1 MKRPTKRRTVSFAAL
16 AAAVLG
22 AASCDPHIGPVTT
35 PPVEFHSALPGKIPG
50 HYVLSLDPTT
60 VAVDRT
66 VASATSVC
74 AEEKFP
80 FRPAPAL
87 QKALESGL
95 RIVFEDVSSGA
106 PSATPDLTSPAP
118 GSGVVLAW
126 LETFTPK
133 LTCDVDFWGRS
144 CTATVSLTLGIEV
157 RGPYGPAIS
166 FTTASSESAEGGAG
180 GACQDVPAILG
191 EAYGLALRDVVHTTL
206 EQLSATEA
214 LRGAA
219 TR

>member
-1 MKRPTKRRTVSFAAL
+1 MKRPTKRHTVSL
-16 AAAVLG
+16 AVLLATG
-22 AASCDPHIGPVTT
+22 IAAGGCEPHIGPVTT

-60 VAVDRT
+60 VAVERT
-66 VASATSVC
+66 VTSSTSVC

-87 QKALESGL
+87 QTALEAGL
-95 RIVFEDVSSGA
+95 RVVFEDVSSG
-106 PSATPDLTSPAP
+106 PPRATPDLSSPAP

-144 CTATVSLTLGIEV
+144 CTATVALTLGIEV

-206 EQLSATEA
+206 EQLGAAEA

-219 TR
+219 QR

>member
-1 MKRPTKRRTVSFAAL
+1 MKRLTQRTAAAFAAL
-16 AAAVLG
+16 VAAGL
-22 AASCDPHIGPVTT
+22 AAGCEPHIGPVTS
-35 PPVEFHSALPGKIPG
+35 PPVEFHSTLPSKIPG

-60 VAVDRT
+60 IAVDRT
-66 VASATSVC
+66 VTSSTSVC

-87 QKALESGL
+87 QKALQSGL
-95 RIVFEDVSSGA
+95 QIVFQDVSSGP

-118 GSGVVLAW
+118 GTGVVLAW

-144 CTATVSLTLGIEV
+144 CTATVALTLGIEV
-157 RGPYGPAIS
+157 RGPYGPAVS
-166 FTTASSESAEGGAG
+166 FKTSSSESAEGGAG
-180 GACQDVPAILG
+180 GACQDVPGILG

-206 EQLSATEA
+206 EQISAA
-214 LRGAA
+214 DGLRGAA
-219 TR
+219 AR